1 MFEYAGVLETTA
13 EGEEGSE
20 LQLLASWLGH
30 GRIPAS
36 ATDLLFRLAAKV
48 LENLRHRR
56 AGLRLLDI
64 KAVSGKV

>member
-36 ATDLLFRLAAKV
+36 ATDLFRLAAKV